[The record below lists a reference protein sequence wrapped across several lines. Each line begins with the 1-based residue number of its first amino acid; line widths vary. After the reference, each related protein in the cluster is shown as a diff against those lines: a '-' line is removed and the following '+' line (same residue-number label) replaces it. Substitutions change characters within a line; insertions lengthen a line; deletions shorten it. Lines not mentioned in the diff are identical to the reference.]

1 MKTRIRTLT
10 PALLYLAVTACAGET
25 ADTSTEGAAAADA
38 APEMSA
44 DEQALNE
51 LAEYWATHYNM
62 GHPDM
67 VADVYTSDA
76 WFLGSNGRLAEGRE
90 AIAEAL
96 GANAD
101 MSPQIEVTPGDI
113 MVFGDQAA
121 GWGTYTITMSAEGA
135 PSMSYGGT
143 YMTHSTKTEG
153 EWKIAGHISNLT
165 DDPPEGFEFTSPEGE
180 PGPNEG
186 TLGELETAWET
197 NFNQGHPDMVADLYT
212 ADGMVSFSR
221 GGPLHGRAA
230 IAEALAAMMAEN
242 PSQID
247 INDLSTMEL
256 GEGWALDGGWYEA
269 TDADSGEPTQYGGY
283 FQLMRQAD
291 DGSWKIHWAVSN
303 SWPPAEM

>member
-25 ADTSTEGAAAADA
+25 ADTSTEGAADA

-121 GWGTYTITMSAEGA
+121 GVEDRRPHQQPHRRS
-135 PSMSYGGT
+135 PGGIRV
-143 YMTHSTKTEG
+143 HV
-153 EWKIAGHISNLT
+153 
-165 DDPPEGFEFTSPEGE
+165 P
-180 PGPNEG
+180 
-186 TLGELETAWET
+186 
-197 NFNQGHPDMVADLYT
+197 
-212 ADGMVSFSR
+212 R
-221 GGPLHGRAA
+221 G
-230 IAEALAAMMAEN
+230 
-242 PSQID
+242 
-247 INDLSTMEL
+247 
-256 GEGWALDGGWYEA
+256 
-269 TDADSGEPTQYGGY
+269 
-283 FQLMRQAD
+283 
-291 DGSWKIHWAVSN
+291 
-303 SWPPAEM
+303 